1 VRHAYIFIDMDT
13 FDLKLFLVENKLTE
27 TSRLNEIKVVPGKI
41 GKRYYGVFNIDGRG
55 NEYDGHPMYIITNS
69 KQTMV
74 DKLNLSDPNIYPKY
88 TLNDMRDSY
97 SDGEK
102 LDTIIYDDWAMVTDD
117 ISIFNKL
124 LDIVKRGGN
133 SREPKK
139 F

>member
-1 VRHAYIFIDMDT
+1 MDK

-27 TSRLNEIKVVPGKI
+27 NSRLGEIKVVPGKI
-41 GKRYYGVFNIDGRG
+41 GKRYYGIFNIDGRE